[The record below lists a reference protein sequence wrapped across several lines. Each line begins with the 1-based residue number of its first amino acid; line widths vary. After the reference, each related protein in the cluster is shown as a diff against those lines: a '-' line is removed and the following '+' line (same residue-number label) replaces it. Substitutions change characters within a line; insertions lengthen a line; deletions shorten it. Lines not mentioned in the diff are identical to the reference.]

1 MATTLVITGGT
12 VYDGSG
18 SEGVRADVAVEGD
31 RVVQV
36 APPGQ
41 LPDTPGAR
49 RIDATGLAVAPGF
62 VNVLSHAWGSLQQDG
77 AGTSDLLQG
86 VTTQVFG
93 EAFSLGPG
101 NDDVR
106 EMVGALAGGHEEGGV
121 RLVFDH
127 LADGLD
133 HLERRGVAQ
142 NVASFVGGHN
152 LRVLGARFDD
162 RPLSAHE
169 LDRLVGLMR
178 EEMQD
183 GALGIGTALIY
194 PPGNYASTDELIA
207 VCGPVGEYG
216 GTYISHMRSEGDEFL
231 ECLDELLL
239 IGERAGCRAE
249 VYHLKAAGRRNWP
262 KMALAIERIQA
273 ARDAG
278 REVGANMYPYTA
290 GGTALAACIP
300 PRFHDGGP
308 DALARR
314 LADPVVRREI
324 AAAMSTESGGGFE
337 NLFLAASEGEG
348 ILFFSDLSDGT
359 PARGRHLS
367 DLAGELGLSP
377 ADTLL
382 EIVARDAETGV
393 AYFLMDEA
401 NVELGLAQPWVSL
414 GSDAE
419 AYAAVAPH
427 TDEPTHPRTYGTFAR
442 FLGHY
447 VRERGVTDFAD
458 AVRRLTSLPCDG
470 LGLRDRGRL
479 APGAYADVVVLDP
492 STVIDHATYDDPHR
506 YSTGVHHVVVNGEPV
521 VEAGAVLEARP
532 GIRLRRGA

>member
-18 SEGVRADVAVEGD
+18 REGMRADVAVEGD

-36 APPGQ
+36 APPGA

-49 RIDATGLAVAPGF
+49 RLDATGLAVAPGF

-127 LADGLD
+127 LGDGLD
-133 HLERRGVAQ
+133 HLEKKGVAQ

-162 RPLSAHE
+162 RQLSREE

-194 PPGNYASTDELIA
+194 PPGNYASTAELVA

-216 GTYISHMRSEGDEFL
+216 GTYISHMRSEGDELL

-262 KMALAIERIQA
+262 KMAAAIERIQA

-278 REVGANMYPYTA
+278 RAVGANMYPYTA

-308 DALARR
+308 EALARR

-324 AAAMSTESGGGFE
+324 AAAMSTESGGGYE

-348 ILFFSDLSDGT
+348 IGLSSGQRLSELARDLGLT
-359 PARGRHLS
+359 PA
-367 DLAGELGLSP
+367 DA
-377 ADTLL
+377 LL
-382 EIVARDAETGV
+382 DVVARDPETG
-393 AYFLMDEA
+393 ATYFLMDEA

-419 AYAAVAPH
+419 AYAAVVPH

-447 VRERGVTDFAD
+447 VRERGVATFAD

-470 LGLRDRGRL
+470 LGLRDRGRI
-479 APGAYADVVVLDP
+479 APGAYADLVVLDP
-492 STVIDHATYDDPHR
+492 STVIDHATYDEPHR

-521 VEAGAVLEARP
+521 VEDGAVLDARP
-532 GIRLRRGA
+532 GRRIRRGA

>member
-1 MATTLVITGGT
+1 MATTLMITGGT
-12 VYDGSG
+12 VYDGTG
-18 SEGVRADVAVEGD
+18 SAGRHADVAVEGD

-41 LPDTPGAR
+41 LPEAPGAR
-49 RIDATGLAVAPGF
+49 VLDATGLAVVPGF

-106 EMVGALAGGHEEGGV
+106 DMVGALAGGHESSDV
-121 RLVFDH
+121 RLVFER

-133 HLERRGVAQ
+133 HLESKGVAQ

-152 LRVLGARFDD
+152 LRVLGAAFDD
-162 RPLSAHE
+162 RPLTAAE

-194 PPGNYASTDELIA
+194 PPGNYASTDELVA
-207 VCGPVGEYG
+207 VCGPVGEHG
-216 GTYISHMRSEGDEFL
+216 GTYVSHLRSEGDELL

-249 VYHLKAAGRRNWP
+249 VYHLKAAGPRNWP
-262 KMALAIERIQA
+262 KMAAAIERIQG

-278 REVGANMYPYTA
+278 RAVGANMYPYTA

-308 DALARR
+308 DALAAR

-324 AAAMSTESGGGFE
+324 STAMRTETGGGFE

-348 ILFFSDLSDGT
+348 I
-359 PARGRHLS
+359 
-367 DLAGELGLSP
+367 GLSSGQRLP
-377 ADTLL
+377 
-382 EIVARDAETGV
+382 EVARDLGLAPTDALLELVARDPETP
-393 AYFLMDEA
+393 ATYFLMDEA

-419 AYAAVAPH
+419 ACAAVPPH
-427 TDEPTHPRTYGTFAR
+427 TDDPTHPRTYGTFAR

-447 VRERGVTDFAD
+447 VRDRGVTTFAD
-458 AVRRLTSLPCDG
+458 AVRRLTSLPCDE
-470 LGLRDRGRL
+470 LGLSGRGRL
-479 APGAYADVVVLDP
+479 TPGSYADIVVLDP
-492 STVIDHATYDDPHR
+492 VTVGDHATYDDPHR

-521 VEAGAVLEARP
+521 VTDGVVLGARP
-532 GIRLRRGA
+532 GRRLRRG